1 MKNTYLRFMQ
11 EALKQARIG
20 YDNGEVPIGAVIVYQ
35 NKIIAKSHNQVEL
48 LKDPTAHAEIL
59 AITQATSYLRCKW
72 LEECTLYVTVEPC
85 IMCAAALVFSRIGK
99 VVFGAYDSKG
109 GGLISKVDINR
120 LKLNYKIKFKGGILE
135 KECAKVIKD
144 FFQKKRELVKTS
156 NKKM

>member
-1 MKNTYLRFMQ
+1 MRNIHSKFMR
-11 EALKQARIG
+11 EALKQAKIG
-20 YDNGEVPIGAVIVYQ
+20 SDNGEIPIGAVIVYQ

-59 AITQATSYLRCKW
+59 AITQATNYLRCKW
-72 LEECTLYVTVEPC
+72 LKECTLYVTVEPC
-85 IMCAAALVFSRIGK
+85 LMCAAALVFSRIGR
-99 VVFGAYDSKG
+99 VIFGAYDSKG
-109 GGLISKVDINR
+109 GGVISKVDINR

-135 KECAKVIKD
+135 EECAKVIKD

>member
-1 MKNTYLRFMQ
+1 MRNIHSKFMR
-11 EALKQARIG
+11 EALKQAKIG

-72 LEECTLYVTVEPC
+72 LKECTLYVTVEPC
-85 IMCAAALVFSRIGK
+85 LMCAAALVFSRIGR
-99 VVFGAYDSKG
+99 VIFGAYDSKG
-109 GGLISKVDINR
+109 GGVISKVDINR

-135 KECAKVIKD
+135 EECAKIVKD
-144 FFQKKRELVKTS
+144 FFREKRQR
-156 NKKM
+156 